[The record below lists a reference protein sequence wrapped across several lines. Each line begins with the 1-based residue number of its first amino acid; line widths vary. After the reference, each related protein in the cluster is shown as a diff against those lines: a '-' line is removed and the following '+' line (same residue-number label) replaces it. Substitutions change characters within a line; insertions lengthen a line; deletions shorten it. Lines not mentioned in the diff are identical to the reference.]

1 MIIDIRTMLVVLAA
15 SSLLMALTLYMAFPR
30 SMNDGLGKWAIGL
43 VLQGCAWML
52 FAARGIG
59 NEMLVVVAG
68 NLLFSM
74 GVALKAASVLEF
86 QHRRVPLWLPVALP
100 ACIAPMFF
108 LLLEHAR
115 AQAFFNGVAYAL
127 AYGGIAWLM
136 WRPPHTTSQR
146 VRWLMII
153 TFCAASLGFLARG
166 IASVVIPEA
175 IPHPL
180 APGPLQTF
188 SHLFGYI
195 ILLSSSTGILLMHKE
210 RADENSRQL
219 AATDP
224 LTGVYNRRIFV
235 ELADMAVA
243 RAQRNRAPLS
253 LLMLDLDHFKTVND
267 AHGHMVGDEVLKGF
281 VRLVQ
286 TCLRRED
293 MMVRFGGE
301 EFCVLLPDA
310 TLEGALSLAERIR
323 ALVADTP
330 IEVEDKSLRITV
342 SFGVDCIRPGEA
354 GTVSMLLER
363 ADAALY
369 RAKQTGR
376 NRVASY
382 VSLID

>member
-1 MIIDIRTMLVVLAA
+1 MLIDIRTMLVVLAA

-30 SMNDGLGKWAIGL
+30 SMNNGLGKWVIGL

-52 FAARGIG
+52 FAARGISS
-59 NEMLVVVAG
+59 ELLTVVAG

-74 GVALKAASVLEF
+74 GVALKIASLLEF
-86 QHRRVPLWLPVALP
+86 QHRRVPLWLPLALP
-100 ACIAPMFF
+100 VFTTPMFL
-108 LLLEHAR
+108 LLLEHPLP
-115 AQAFFNGVAYAL
+115 QSFFNGVIYAL

-153 TFCAASLGFLARG
+153 TFCTASLGFLARG
-166 IASVVIPEA
+166 IASVILPEA
-175 IPHPL
+175 VPPHPL

-188 SHLFGYI
+188 SHLFGYV

-210 RADENSRQL
+210 RADEDLHQL

-235 ELADMAVA
+235 ELADMALA

-253 LLMLDLDHFKTVND
+253 LLMLDLDHFKSVND
-267 AHGHMVGDEVLKGF
+267 NHGHMVGDEVLKNF

-310 TLEGALSLAERIR
+310 ELDGALSLAERIR
-323 ALVADTP
+323 TLVAATP
-330 IEVEDKSLRITV
+330 IVIENMSLHITV

-369 RAKQTGR
+369 RAKQAGR

-382 VSLID
+382 SR